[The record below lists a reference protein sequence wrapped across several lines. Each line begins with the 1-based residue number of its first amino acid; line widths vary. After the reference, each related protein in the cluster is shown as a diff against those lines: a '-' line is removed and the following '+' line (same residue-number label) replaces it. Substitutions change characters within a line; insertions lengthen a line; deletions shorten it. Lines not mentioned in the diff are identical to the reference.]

1 MVVLASQREGSSHK
15 EDGMKKV
22 LALLLVGS
30 IAAVFALSLSGCGSK
45 EEVME
50 DITIEPEVV
59 EDIEGVADGDIPLDE
74 RSDDDIYIDLLS
86 KAFAD
91 INFEF
96 DQYRV
101 LDRDVPTLEGVAAWL
116 RENPDARVLIEGH
129 CDERGTNEYN
139 MALGEQRALA
149 ARRYLVGLGIDSG
162 RLTTISYGEE
172 RPVALGGTEDAW
184 AQNRRGHFAVA
195 L

>member
-1 MVVLASQREGSSHK
+1 
-15 EDGMKKV
+15 MKKV

-30 IAAVFALSLSGCGSK
+30 MAVVFALSLSGCGSK

-50 DITIEPEVV
+50 DITIEPEAV
-59 EDIEGVADGDIPLDE
+59 EDIEGIVDGDIALDDVDE
-74 RSDDDIYIDLLS
+74 GTVYIDLLS
-86 KAFAD
+86 KVFAD
-91 INFEF
+91 INFEY

-116 RENPDARVLIEGH
+116 RENPEARILIEGH

-184 AQNRRGHFAVA
+184 FQNRRGHFAVSM
-195 L
+195 

>member
-1 MVVLASQREGSSHK
+1 
-15 EDGMKKV
+15 MKKV

-30 IAAVFALSLSGCGSK
+30 MAVVFALSLSGCGSK

-50 DITIEPEVV
+50 DITIEPEAV
-59 EDIEGVADGDIPLDE
+59 EDIEGVVDGDIALDDVDE
-74 RSDDDIYIDLLS
+74 GTVYIDLLS
-86 KAFAD
+86 KVFAD

-184 AQNRRGHFAVA
+184 SQNRRGHFAVA
-195 L
+195 M

>member
-1 MVVLASQREGSSHK
+1 
-15 EDGMKKV
+15 MKKT

-30 IAAVFALSLSGCGSK
+30 LALVLALSLTGCGSK

-50 DITIEPEVV
+50 DITMDPDDV
-59 EDIEGVADGDIPLDE
+59 EDIEGVTSGELELDPRGDEVYVDMVGKE
-74 RSDDDIYIDLLS
+74 FMDIY
-86 KAFAD
+86 
-91 INFEF
+91 FEY

-101 LDRDVPTLEGVAAWL
+101 LDRDVATLEGIAAWMND
-116 RENPDARVLIEGH
+116 NPDARVLIEGH

-149 ARRYLVGLGIDSG
+149 TRRYLVGLGIDSG

-172 RPVALGGTEDAW
+172 RPAEFGSTESAW
-184 AQNRRGHFAVA
+184 SKNRRAHFAVSM
-195 L
+195 

>member
-1 MVVLASQREGSSHK
+1 
-15 EDGMKKV
+15 MKKV

-30 IAAVFALSLSGCGSK
+30 MAVILALSLSGCGSK

-59 EDIEGVADGDIPLDE
+59 EDIEGVADGDIPLDP

-86 KAFAD
+86 KVFAD

-172 RPVALGGTEDAW
+172 RPVAFGSTEDAW
-184 AQNRRGHFAVA
+184 SQNRRGHFAVA
-195 L
+195 M

>member
-1 MVVLASQREGSSHK
+1 
-15 EDGMKKV
+15 MKRI
-22 LALLLVGS
+22 LALLLLGS
-30 IAAVFALSLSGCGSK
+30 LAVVLALSVSGCGSK

-50 DITIEPEVV
+50 DITMEPDQVDDMEGVV
-59 EDIEGVADGDIPLDE
+59 SGDIELDPRGDDV
-74 RSDDDIYIDLLS
+74 YIDLLG
-86 KAFAD
+86 KEFAD
-91 INFEF
+91 IYFEF

-101 LDRDVPTLEGVAAWL
+101 LDSDKSTLERVAAWL
-116 RENPDARVLIEGH
+116 NEHPEARILIEGH

-172 RPVALGGTEDAW
+172 RPAALGSTEDAW
-184 AQNRRGHFAVA
+184 AKNRRAHFSVSM
-195 L
+195 

>member
-1 MVVLASQREGSSHK
+1 
-15 EDGMKKV
+15 MKKT

-30 IAAVFALSLSGCGSK
+30 LAVVLALSLSGCGSK

-59 EDIEGVADGDIPLDE
+59 EDIEGVVSGDIELDP
-74 RSDDDIYIDLLS
+74 RGDDIYIDFLS
-86 KAFAD
+86 KEFAD
-91 INFEF
+91 IYFEF

-101 LDRDVPTLEGVAAWL
+101 LDRDSGTLERIASWL
-116 RENPDARVLIEGH
+116 RENPEARILIEGH
-129 CDERGTNEYN
+129 CDERGTDEYN

-149 ARRYLVGLGIDSG
+149 ARRYVVGLGIDSG

-172 RPVALGGTEDAW
+172 RPAAFGSTEDAW
-184 AQNRRGHFAVA
+184 SQNRRAHFAVSM
-195 L
+195 

>member
-1 MVVLASQREGSSHK
+1 
-15 EDGMKKV
+15 MKKV

-30 IAAVFALSLSGCGSK
+30 VAVVLALSLSGCGSK

-50 DITIEPEVV
+50 DITIEEEVA
-59 EDIEGVADGDIPLDE
+59 EDIEGVVDGDIALDDVSE
-74 RSDDDIYIDLLS
+74 DAIYIDILS
-86 KAFAD
+86 KVFAD
-91 INFEF
+91 INFGY

-101 LDRDVPTLEGVAAWL
+101 LDRDIPTLEGIAAWL
-116 RENPDARVLIEGH
+116 RENPEANILIEGH

-172 RPVALGGTEDAW
+172 RPAALGSTEAAW
-184 AQNRRGHFAVA
+184 SQNRRGHFAVSM
-195 L
+195 

>member
-1 MVVLASQREGSSHK
+1 
-15 EDGMKKV
+15 MKKV

-30 IAAVFALSLSGCGSK
+30 IAVVFALSLSGCGSK

-50 DITIEPEVV
+50 DITIEPEPV
-59 EDIEGVADGDIPLDE
+59 EVIEETVAGDIPLDPVPE
-74 RSDDDIYIDLLS
+74 ETIYIDILS
-86 KAFAD
+86 KVFAD

-101 LDRDVPTLEGVAAWL
+101 LDHDVPTLEGVAAWL
-116 RENPDARVLIEGH
+116 RENPEVRVLVEGH

-149 ARRYLVGLGIDSG
+149 ARRYLVNLGIDSG

-172 RPVALGGTEDAW
+172 RPISFGSTEDAW
-184 AQNRRGHFAVA
+184 SENRRAHFAVSM
-195 L
+195 

>member
-1 MVVLASQREGSSHK
+1 
-15 EDGMKKV
+15 MKKV
-22 LALLLVGS
+22 LGLLLVGS
-30 IAAVFALSLSGCGSK
+30 LAVVFALSLSGCGTK

-59 EDIEGVADGDIPLDE
+59 EDIEGVVEGDIALDDVPE
-74 RSDDDIYIDLLS
+74 ETIYVDILS
-86 KAFAD
+86 KVFAD

-116 RENPDARVLIEGH
+116 RENPEARVLVEGH

-162 RLTTISYGEE
+162 RLSTISYGEE
-172 RPVALGGTEDAW
+172 RPVAFGSTEDAW
-184 AQNRRGHFAVA
+184 AENRRCHFAVSM
-195 L
+195 

>member
-1 MVVLASQREGSSHK
+1 
-15 EDGMKKV
+15 MKKA

-30 IAAVFALSLSGCGSK
+30 VAVVFALSLSGCGSK

-50 DITIEPEVV
+50 DITI
-59 EDIEGVADGDIPLDE
+59 DEGVAEDREGIVDGDIALDDVPE
-74 RSDDDIYIDLLS
+74 DTIYVDLLG
-86 KAFAD
+86 KVFLD
-91 INFEF
+91 INFEY

-101 LDRDVPTLEGVAAWL
+101 LDHDVPTLEGVAAWL
-116 RENPDARVLIEGH
+116 RENPEARLLIEGH

-172 RPVALGGTEDAW
+172 RPAAFGTTEGAW
-184 AQNRRGHFAVA
+184 SQNRRAHFAVSM
-195 L
+195 

>member
-1 MVVLASQREGSSHK
+1 
-15 EDGMKKV
+15 MKKV
-22 LALLLVGS
+22 LAFLLVGS
-30 IAAVFALSLSGCGSK
+30 IAVVFALSLSGCGSK

-50 DITIEPEVV
+50 DITIEPEAV
-59 EDIEGVADGDIPLDE
+59 EDIEGVVEGDIALDE
-74 RSDDDIYIDLLS
+74 VPEETIYIEPLS

-101 LDRDVPTLEGVAAWL
+101 LDRDVATLEDVAGWL
-116 RENPDARVLIEGH
+116 RENPEARVLIEGH

-172 RPVALGGTEDAW
+172 RPIAFGSTEDAW
-184 AQNRRGHFAVA
+184 SENRRGHFAVSM
-195 L
+195 

>member
-1 MVVLASQREGSSHK
+1 
-15 EDGMKKV
+15 MKKT

-30 IAAVFALSLSGCGSK
+30 LALVLALSLTGCGSK

-50 DITIEPEVV
+50 DITMEPDTA
-59 EDIEGVADGDIPLDE
+59 EDIEGVTSGDLALDARGDE
-74 RSDDDIYIDLLS
+74 VYVDMVGKEFVDIY
-86 KAFAD
+86 
-91 INFEF
+91 FEY

-101 LDRDVPTLEGVAAWL
+101 LDGDVSTLEGIASWL
-116 RENPDARVLIEGH
+116 NENPEARILIEGH

-172 RPVALGGTEDAW
+172 RPAAFGNTESAW
-184 AQNRRGHFAVA
+184 SQNRRAHFAVSM
-195 L
+195 

>member
-1 MVVLASQREGSSHK
+1 
-15 EDGMKKV
+15 MKKV

-30 IAAVFALSLSGCGSK
+30 MAVVFALSLSGCGSK

-50 DITIEPEVV
+50 DITIEEDVADDLKGVV
-59 EDIEGVADGDIPLDE
+59 DGDIALDDVDE
-74 RSDDDIYIDLLS
+74 DTVYIDLLG
-86 KAFAD
+86 KVFAD

-116 RENPDARVLIEGH
+116 RENPEARVLIEGH

-172 RPVALGGTEDAW
+172 RPVSLGSTEDAW
-184 AQNRRGHFAVA
+184 SQNRRGHFAVA
-195 L
+195 M